1 MTRRTRFT
9 YLTICTLTAAI
20 CVGSVLAI
28 RSGVLTPTDDYLKTR
43 FTDARSRF
51 LEVDGVP
58 MHVVEEGQGPV
69 IVLVHGYLA
78 SHRQWDG
85 WADSLRNDFR
95 VVRFDYPPFGLSG
108 PDPTGQY
115 SSARAYPLI
124 VQLIDE
130 LGYDRF
136 HMGGTSS
143 GAILA
148 MRYAADYP
156 NKVDRLLLST
166 IPAYTPDDRRPTPR
180 LFSAVT
186 WFSDTVFEVW
196 RPQLYWRL
204 FFENI
209 FGQDD
214 RITPAMVS
222 EFAALNNR
230 AGAIDN
236 ALTFVLANARSSL
249 DASQVAARIST
260 PTLVQWPGNSPVL
273 TSQGLDRVVP
283 MFTSTDVKAI
293 RYPELGHMPM
303 LEDPHRTV
311 ADVRAFLLQDLE
323 PVESGLEASMGAARN
338 IAD

>member
-1 MTRRTRFT
+1 MKRSK
-9 YLTICTLTAAI
+9 TALAI
-20 CVGSVLAI
+20 CILAVTVCVAAVVAI
-28 RSGVLTPTDDYLKTR
+28 RSGALTPTDDDLKTR

-51 LEVDGVP
+51 IEIDGVP

-69 IVLVHGYLA
+69 MILVHGYLA

-85 WADSLRNDFR
+85 WAENLREDFR

-108 PDPTGQY
+108 PDPTGRY
-115 SSARAYPLI
+115 SSERAYPLI
-124 VQLIDE
+124 VQLIEE

-148 MRYAADYP
+148 MRYAADHP
-156 NKVDRLLLST
+156 DKIDKLLLST

-180 LFSAVT
+180 LFAAVT
-186 WFSDTVFEVW
+186 WFSNTFFEVW

-214 RITPAMVS
+214 SITPAMVS
-222 EFAALNNR
+222 EYSALNNR

-236 ALTFVLANARSSL
+236 ALGFVIANARSTV
-249 DASQVAARIST
+249 DVAQVAARIT
-260 PTLVQWPGNSPVL
+260 VPTFIQWAGNSPVL
-273 TSQGLDRVVP
+273 TPEGLDRVVP
-283 MFTSTDVKAI
+283 MFTSTDVKAT

-303 LEDPHRTV
+303 LEDPGRTV
-311 ADVRAFLLQDLE
+311 ADARAFLLED
-323 PVESGLEASMGAARN
+323 
-338 IAD
+338 